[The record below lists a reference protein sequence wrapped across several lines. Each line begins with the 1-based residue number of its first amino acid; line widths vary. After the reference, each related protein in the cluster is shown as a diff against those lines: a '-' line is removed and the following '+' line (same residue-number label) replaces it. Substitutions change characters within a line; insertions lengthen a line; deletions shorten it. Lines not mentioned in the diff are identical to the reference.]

1 MSGAM
6 AEVKGRVKLCPDK
19 QESVSEESM
28 VEQSLHWPISPMDH
42 SKLHSKG
49 IDHEHYPT
57 GVMLDVR
64 FFPSV
69 AYGVLPLS
77 LDHKYI
83 FDIEIEYPLFDES
96 GDIEIENLVYTA
108 GKKLDESTYEREFRP
123 ARLKTGKVNIKD
135 LIIRKARKVLE
146 CDICINEVLDDAR
159 QCMNRWDEA
168 RGELK
173 AYNESARR
181 EFLRKERETAL
192 LFEKRQKEEAIR
204 EEQQQKSHNE
214 WIRKCGSLRLNKCLE
229 EGYDY
234 RELYYVE
241 RGMELFGKDFRLDYD
256 NSVLVE
262 TCKCPSLMALE
273 TIEVLRKKG
282 FSGRSIWLPKGLKAA
297 DNNYDSVSC
306 EAVLVFFED
315 RAYYRTFGD

>member
-1 MSGAM
+1 MYDSM

-19 QESVSEESM
+19 KDSVSEESM
-28 VEQSLHWPISPMDH
+28 VEQYLHWPISPMDH
-42 SKLHSKG
+42 SKLHAKG
-49 IDHEHYPT
+49 MEHEHYST

-77 LDHKYI
+77 LDHKYM
-83 FDIEIEYPLFDES
+83 FDIEMEYPLFDES
-96 GDIEIENLVYTA
+96 GDIEIEDLVYTA
-108 GKKLDESTYEREFRP
+108 GKKLDESTYERAFRP

-159 QCMNRWDEA
+159 QRMGRWDEA
-168 RGELK
+168 KEQLK
-173 AYNESARR
+173 TYNETARR

-204 EEQQQKSHNE
+204 EEQLQKNHND
-214 WIRKCGSLRLNKCLE
+214 WIRKSGSMRLNKCLE
-229 EGYDY
+229 EDYDY
-234 RELYYVE
+234 RELYYIE
-241 RGMELFGKDFRLDYD
+241 RGIELFGKDFCLDYD
-256 NSVLVE
+256 NAVLTE
-262 TCKCPSLMALE
+262 NCKCPSLMALE
-273 TIEVLRKKG
+273 TIAVLRKKG
-282 FSGRSIWLPKGLKAA
+282 FSGRAVWLPKGLKAA